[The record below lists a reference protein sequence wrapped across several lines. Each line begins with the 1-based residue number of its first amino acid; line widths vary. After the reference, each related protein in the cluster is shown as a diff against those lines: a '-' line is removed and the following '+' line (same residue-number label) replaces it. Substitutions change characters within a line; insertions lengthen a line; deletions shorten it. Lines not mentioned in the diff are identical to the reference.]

1 MQASFNWFVIIIIG
15 LMLRSDSFGLTSIIR
30 DLNLSHSSYATLIHF
45 FHASSWT
52 LETIANKWIQVV
64 KSFALIYKEDGIT
77 ILVGDGVKASK
88 EASKMPGEKNY
99 TKNLKIL
106 QNENIFLVICLVV

>member
-1 MQASFNWFVIIIIG
+1 MG

-30 DLNLSHSSYATLIHF
+30 DLNLSHSRYATMIHF

-52 LETIANKWIQVV
+52 LETIANKWCEIV
-64 KSFALIYKEDGIT
+64 KSFAPIYTEDGMI

-88 EASKMPGEKNY
+88 EARKMSGVK
-99 TKNLKIL
+99 KLHLKHIVR
-106 QNENIFLVICLVV
+106 LVQLNS